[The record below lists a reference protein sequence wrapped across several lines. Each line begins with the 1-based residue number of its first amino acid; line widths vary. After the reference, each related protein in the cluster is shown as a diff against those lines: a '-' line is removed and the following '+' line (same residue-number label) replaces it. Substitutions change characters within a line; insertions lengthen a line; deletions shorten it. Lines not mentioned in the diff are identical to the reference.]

1 MGRRSRRAQIA
12 QIAQH
17 HPASLNDSWRVK
29 PGILGCSLM
38 AAWSQLAWKAFL
50 TFLEELEIE
59 KGTHFTCL
67 GNLKNIDD
75 EILLYTCPGHMK

>member
-1 MGRRSRRAQIA
+1 MGQRSRSAQIA
-12 QIAQH
+12 QIAH
-17 HPASLNDSWRVK
+17 HVSLNDWRVK

-59 KGTHFTCL
+59 KGMHFNRL
-67 GNLKNIDD
+67 GNLKNIDQ
-75 EILLYTCPGHMK
+75 ILLYKCPGHMK